1 MAILLHFPDSRMKK
15 EDYATVVRLLEERG
29 HGSPDGR
36 EHHVAVT
43 QPDGAIQ
50 VFDIWD
56 TEENQN
62 KFKGNLMPILEEIGA
77 SEDSGEPVI
86 YPIHNTIAVGA
97 GFHIRPK

>member
-29 HGSPDGR
+29 HGGPDGR

-56 TEENQN
+56 TEENLN
-62 KFKGNLMPILEEIGA
+62 KFMGNLMPILEEIGA